1 MVHTELARERTSKID
16 MVHEQSNYN
25 VYEQRKATG
34 EVCRWRCTAAHALT
48 RKATGEVCRWRCTAA
63 HALTRKA
70 TGEVCRWRCTA
81 AHALFNGDYVCICR
95 YIRAK
100 ASHTHVHVHKY
111 VRASTLSIVPHS
123 TSVDQQYV
131 WTRVYLPPE

>member
-25 VYEQRKATG
+25 VYEQ
-34 EVCRWRCTAAHALT
+34 